1 MKTNKRKEIV
11 RNSIKRI
18 GLDCGNRAREIVL
31 QIAIALGF
39 KIHEDEFGVSAYGGN
54 AIRISDHC
62 TYMQTW
68 VDNETWN
75 APVRLDVVI
84 EDEPTEAVTQVRV
97 GYDFTITEFVSQSSD
112 IDTQKARTIAYDIRN
127 AMNGNPYANNVRG
140 EKRNLVAT
148 HGNNTQQ
155 INCNTNMNK
164 NKIRL
169 TESQLHNMISE
180 SVKQVLSE
188 LDWKTYA
195 SAADKA
201 RDKRLNNKDDYD
213 AYRNTEREDA
223 FNDAASKALS
233 KKYNLRDVET
243 YGDKDNPKKRIVKR
257 FGSTSFTS
265 DRDGVD
271 FNDGELH
278 TFGDM
283 SKHGYAFP
291 IPKDWIDYVMDS
303 PYWRNRSDKERKDA
317 YQNNEMN
324 YDIDAFNHGKY
335 KYVKGKG
342 WQLKK

>member
-169 TESQLHNMISE
+169 TESQLHRIIKE
-180 SVKQVLSE
+180 SVRNVLNEARNQFYRCEGHNSKNRKKAMEE
-188 LDWKTYA
+188 LSWA
-195 SAADKA
+195 SKIVPVVGGYIGFESW
-201 RDKRLNNKDDYD
+201 DDY
-213 AYRNTEREDA
+213 YIWKNQ
-223 FNDAASKALS
+223 K
-233 KKYNLRDVET
+233 
-243 YGDKDNPKKRIVKR
+243 
-257 FGSTSFTS
+257 
-265 DRDGVD
+265 
-271 FNDGELH
+271 
-278 TFGDM
+278 
-283 SKHGYAFP
+283 
-291 IPKDWIDYVMDS
+291 
-303 PYWRNRSDKERKDA
+303 
-317 YQNNEMN
+317 
-324 YDIDAFNHGKY
+324 
-335 KYVKGKG
+335 
-342 WQLKK
+342 

>member
-75 APVRLDVVI
+75 APLRLDVVI

-180 SVKQVLSE
+180 SVKRILSE
-188 LDWKTYA
+188 T
-195 SAADKA
+195 
-201 RDKRLNNKDDYD
+201 
-213 AYRNTEREDA
+213 
-223 FNDAASKALS
+223 
-233 KKYNLRDVET
+233 
-243 YGDKDNPKKRIVKR
+243 R
-257 FGSTSFTS
+257 FGTPQPVFW
-265 DRDGVD
+265 
-271 FNDGELH
+271 
-278 TFGDM
+278 
-283 SKHGYAFP
+283 K
-291 IPKDWIDYVMDS
+291 
-303 PYWRNRSDKERKDA
+303 RN
-317 YQNNEMN
+317 
-324 YDIDAFNHGKY
+324 
-335 KYVKGKG
+335 
-342 WQLKK
+342 